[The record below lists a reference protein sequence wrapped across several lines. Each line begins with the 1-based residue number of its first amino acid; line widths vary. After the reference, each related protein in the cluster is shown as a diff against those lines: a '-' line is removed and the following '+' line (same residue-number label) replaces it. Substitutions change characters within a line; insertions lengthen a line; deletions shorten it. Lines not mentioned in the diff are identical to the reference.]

1 MRPMPSINIEWRR
14 GIGPSVGVGVAM
26 LMHGIVAF
34 AAEDEWRW
42 RLTGSGEQ
50 MTLAVTDTDATDALG
65 TLYFT
70 CTRGS
75 GFVDVVSILDDKQR
89 RAIADVVREGKYPT
103 VELSADGEASAI
115 SQVRHTDMDGWQLIF
130 QIGPTS
136 KAFNRLRD
144 SGVLEFRVGKT
155 TFRGSFNVG
164 LDQVA
169 EFQNACKTSR

>member
-14 GIGPSVGVGVAM
+14 SIGPTVGVAM
-26 LMHGIVAF
+26 LMHGIAAF
-34 AAEDEWRW
+34 AAEGEWRW
-42 RLTGSGEQ
+42 RSMGSEDRL
-50 MTLAVTDTDATDALG
+50 TLAVTDTDATDALG
-65 TLYFT
+65 TIYFT
-70 CTRGS
+70 CKRGS
-75 GFVDVVSILDDKQR
+75 GFVDVVAILDDEQR

-115 SQVRHTDMDGWQLIF
+115 SEVRHTDMDGWQLIF
-130 QIGPTS
+130 QMGPTS

-144 SGVLEFRVGKT
+144 SGVIEFRVGKT

-169 EFQNACKTSR
+169 EFQNACNTPR